1 MVIWLRSPRGGIG
14 VGQDVLRAG
23 DVAGLVALDGTAE
36 QCRAQAESLIAAAEE
51 EAEALRQ
58 AARDEAARMIEAAR
72 AEYDTA
78 EQRGYEAGAA
88 RALEDAQETM
98 LRGAEEGH
106 DALLALRERIADVVL
121 RTVARTLGDAD
132 RDALFARIGADLSRH
147 LDDASYLAVRVAP
160 EDVDAA
166 TRAFRAVCEEHR
178 WQLNPMVT
186 ADPDAEAGSCVCEWD
201 HGIVAGGLPLLLD
214 ALERAIGALKGGAG
228 ESGED
233 GAAEEDEEED
243 EDEYA
248 DEDEEEE
255 EYEDEEEEEGG
266 EEREEDA
273 AHAAYDDG
281 ADWGAP

>member
-23 DVAGLVALDGTAE
+23 DMAGLVALDGAAE
-36 QCRAQAESLIAAAEE
+36 QCREQAERLIAAAGED
-51 EAEALRQ
+51 AEALRQ
-58 AARDEAARMIEAAR
+58 AAREEAGKMVEAAR

-78 EQRGYEAGAA
+78 ERRGYEAGLA
-88 RALEDAQETM
+88 RALEEAQETM

-106 DALLALRERIADVVL
+106 DALLALRDRIADVVL

-178 WQLNPMVT
+178 WPLNPAVS

-201 HGIVAGGLPLLLD
+201 HGIVAGGLPLMLN

-228 ESGED
+228 EHAEDAEDESYDEED
-233 GAAEEDEEED
+233 GDV
-243 EDEYA
+243 
-248 DEDEEEE
+248 
-255 EYEDEEEEEGG
+255 
-266 EEREEDA
+266 EEDA
-273 AHAAYDDG
+273 DEAYDDEVHDDEAYDG
-281 ADWGAP
+281 GSDWDTP

>member
-14 VGQDVLRAG
+14 IGQDVLRAG
-23 DVAGLVALDGTAE
+23 DMAGLIALDGAAE
-36 QCRAQAESLIAAAEE
+36 QCRAQVDTLIAAAEE
-51 EAEALRQ
+51 DAEALRQ
-58 AARDEAARMIEAAR
+58 AARDEAAQMIEAAR

-78 EQRGYEAGAA
+78 EQRGYEAGQA

-98 LRGAEEGH
+98 LRGADDGH

-166 TRAFRAVCEEHR
+166 TRAFRAVCAEHR
-178 WQLNPMVT
+178 WQLNPVVT

-214 ALERAIGALKGGAG
+214 ALERAIGALRDGAG

-233 GAAEEDEEED
+233 GAEDEQEQEQEEEDEEEEED
-243 EDEYA
+243 EDE
-248 DEDEEEE
+248 DEDEED
-255 EYEDEEEEEGG
+255 EDE
-266 EEREEDA
+266 
-273 AHAAYDDG
+273 AAYDDG

>member
-14 VGQDVLRAG
+14 VGQEVLRAG
-23 DVAGLVALDGTAE
+23 DMAGLVALDGAAE
-36 QCRAQAESLIAAAEE
+36 ECREQVERLLAAAAE

-58 AARDEAARMIEAAR
+58 AARDEAAQLVEAAR

-78 EQRGYEAGAA
+78 AQRGYEAGQA

-106 DALLALRERIADVVL
+106 DALLALRDRIADVVL

-132 RDALFARIGADLSRH
+132 REALFARIGADLSRH

-166 TRAFRAVCEEHR
+166 ARAFRAVCEEHR
-178 WQLNPMVT
+178 WPLNPVVS

-201 HGIVAGGLPLLLD
+201 HGIVTGGLPLMLQ
-214 ALERAIGALKGGAG
+214 ALEQAIAALKGGDGEEDAAG
-228 ESGED
+228 GED
-233 GAAEEDEEED
+233 GEPED
-243 EDEYA
+243 EDE
-248 DEDEEEE
+248 DED
-255 EYEDEEEEEGG
+255 DG
-266 EEREEDA
+266 
-273 AHAAYDDG
+273 AYDDAYDGG
-281 ADWGAP
+281 ADWSTP

>member
-23 DVAGLVALDGTAE
+23 DLDGLVALDGAVE
-36 QCRAQAESLIAAAEE
+36 QCRAQVEALIAAAEE

-58 AARDEAARMIEAAR
+58 AARAEAAQLVEAAR
-72 AEYDTA
+72 AEYDSA
-78 EQRGYEAGAA
+78 EQRGYEAGQA

-98 LRGAEEGH
+98 LHGAEEGH

-121 RTVARTLGDAD
+121 RTVARTLGGAD

-166 TRAFRAVCEEHR
+166 TRAFRAVCAEHR
-178 WQLNPMVT
+178 WPLNPVVS

-201 HGIVAGGLPLLLD
+201 HGIVTGGLPLLLD
-214 ALERAIGALKGGAG
+214 ALERAIGALKDGGAAP
-228 ESGED
+228 EEE
-233 GAAEEDEEED
+233 AADVDDDLVEEED
-243 EDEYA
+243 DE
-248 DEDEEEE
+248 
-255 EYEDEEEEEGG
+255 
-266 EEREEDA
+266 
-273 AHAAYDDG
+273 AYDDG
-281 ADWGAP
+281 DAGWGEP

>member
-23 DVAGLVALDGTAE
+23 DMAGLVALDGAAE
-36 QCRAQAESLIAAAEE
+36 QCRAQVEALIAAAEE

-58 AARDEAARMIEAAR
+58 AARDEAAQLVEAAR
-72 AEYDTA
+72 TEYDTA

-147 LDDASYLAVRVAP
+147 LDDASYLSVRVAP

-166 TRAFRAVCEEHR
+166 TSAFRTVCEEHR
-178 WQLNPMVT
+178 WPLNPVVT

-201 HGIVAGGLPLLLD
+201 HGIVTGGLPLLLD
-214 ALERAIGALKGGAG
+214 ALERAIGALKAGGA
-228 ESGED
+228 EPEEE
-233 GAAEEDEEED
+233 AADVHEEED
-243 EDEYA
+243 
-248 DEDEEEE
+248 DEEEE
-255 EYEDEEEEEGG
+255 E
-266 EEREEDA
+266 EEDGE
-273 AHAAYDDG
+273 AYDDDG
-281 ADWGAP
+281 WDTP